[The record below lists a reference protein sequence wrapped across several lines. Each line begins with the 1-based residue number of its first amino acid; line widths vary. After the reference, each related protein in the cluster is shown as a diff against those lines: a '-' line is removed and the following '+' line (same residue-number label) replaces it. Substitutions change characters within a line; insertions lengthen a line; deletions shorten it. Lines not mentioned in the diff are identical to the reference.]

1 MTHAPATVTRLQ
13 PAHLTLVVDRCQ
25 DLRTERDALLAA
37 NEYQAQEIERLLLE
51 LDALRAHQ
59 PRPGIIK
66 RFIAWI
72 R

>member
-1 MTHAPATVTRLQ
+1 MITAQIIDLHPARNGGIL
-13 PAHLTLVVDRCQ
+13 VDRVSE
-25 DLRTERDALLAA
+25 LRTERDELLAA
-37 NEYQAQEIERLLLE
+37 NEYQTQEIERLLLE